1 MAGRIAGPLT
11 FAPAG
16 EPAVPRAGE
25 AGARPGGQRR
35 ASFGVPRGNA
45 RPAGNACARFRLRQV
60 FGLVDVLRGL
70 LSVASRVHRIQ
81 CL

>member
-1 MAGRIAGPLT
+1 MADRIAGPLT

-16 EPAVPRAGE
+16 EPVLPRADE
-25 AGARPGGQRR
+25 AGARPWGRDAQ
-35 ASFGVPRGNA
+35 ATVFPRGNA
-45 RPAGNACARFRLRQV
+45 RPDGNACGRFRLRQV

-70 LSVASRVHRIQ
+70 LSVASRMHRIQ